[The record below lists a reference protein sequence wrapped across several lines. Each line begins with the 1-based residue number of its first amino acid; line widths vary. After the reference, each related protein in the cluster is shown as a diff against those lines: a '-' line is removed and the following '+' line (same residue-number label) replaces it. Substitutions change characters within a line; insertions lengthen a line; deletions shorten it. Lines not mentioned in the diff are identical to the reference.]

1 MNCYISRNYKTL
13 SSAGNKAKTDIEA
26 IMSSMGFRNVGL
38 RQTASSNEVYSFFRT
53 LAGVLIA
60 PFRLHKGDCL
70 VVQYPLKKYFT
81 FVCNMAHTRGAHV
94 VVLIHDLGSFRR
106 KALTVEKEMARL
118 NHADYIIAHNRHMKE
133 WLEAHGC
140 KRTVDTL
147 GIFDYLSEVP
157 LALHTGETATPP
169 YSVIYA
175 GALSPRKNSF
185 LYKVG
190 DKLRSTKIMLYGNGF
205 EVEKACGADRF
216 VCQGFVPSD
225 RLIATAKGD
234 FGLVWD
240 GDSATTCSGNFGEYL
255 QYNNP
260 HKTSLY
266 LRCGLPVIIWNKAGL
281 ADFIRSNKVGLCID
295 SLEHLEEVLSNVT
308 AQEYAD
314 MKSNALQVRN
324 RLQEGYHTRQAL
336 ERAIHALSMK

>member
-1 MNCYISRNYKTL
+1 MNCYLSRNYKGL

-26 IMSSMGFRNVGL
+26 IMSSLGFRNVGL
-38 RQTASSNEVYSFFRT
+38 RQTASSNKVYSFFRT

-70 VVQYPLKKYFT
+70 VLQYPLKKYFT
-81 FVCNMAHTRGAHV
+81 FVCNMAHVRGARV

-118 NHADYIIAHNRHMKE
+118 HHADIIVAHNLHMKG
-133 WLEAHGC
+133 WLESHGC
-140 KRTVDTL
+140 KRPVETL
-147 GIFDYLSEVP
+147 DIFDYLSEVP
-157 LALHTGETATPP
+157 LGQQDGHAVAPP
-169 YSVIYA
+169 YRVIYA

-190 DKLRSTKIMLYGNGF
+190 ERLHSTRIMLYGKGF
-205 EVEKACGADRF
+205 EIEKACGADRF
-216 VCQGFVPSD
+216 ECMGFVQSD
-225 RLIATAKGD
+225 ELIATAKGD

-240 GDSATTCSGNFGEYL
+240 GDSTTTCSGDFGEYL

-281 ADFIRSNKVGLCID
+281 ADFIRDNKVGLCID
-295 SLEHLEEVLSNVT
+295 SLERLEEVLGCIS
-308 AQEYAD
+308 AEKYAE
-314 MKSNALQVRN
+314 MKSNALHIRDK
-324 RLQEGYHTRQAL
+324 LQSGFYTRKAL
-336 ERAIHALSMK
+336 ERAVRSL